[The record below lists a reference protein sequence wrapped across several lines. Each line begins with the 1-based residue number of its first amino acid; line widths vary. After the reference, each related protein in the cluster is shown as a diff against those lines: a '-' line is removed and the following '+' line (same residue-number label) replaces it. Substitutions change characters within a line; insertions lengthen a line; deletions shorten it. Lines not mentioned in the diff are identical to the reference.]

1 MLEANNFKALKIG
14 IASPEKIRSWSYG
27 EVIKPETINY
37 RTLKPERDGL
47 FCEKIFGP
55 TRDYECSCGKY
66 KRLRY
71 KNIVCDRCGVEVTKS
86 SVRRERMGHIE
97 LATPVSHIWYVKGV
111 PSYIGLT
118 LDMSPRD
125 LEEVIYFVS
134 YVVLDPGATTLI
146 KKQTLSDKEYRAYYE
161 KYGNTF
167 RVGMGAEAIKELL
180 SEVDVNKE
188 LEEIQKEYG
197 TGNNPSESLKLAAR
211 SYIPNIECML
221 YQMISAYGERQSVDE
236 ILNSLKPTMIIV
248 DEMHHLK
255 TKSIRATAGS
265 NVVEDNEEYEE
276 EFSNRIERENKWGKK
291 FKKFLEDNPQ
301 AKLLGLSATPI
312 RHDGANVVERIFKDA
327 VASQKSLLEAMEE
340 GIIYPPKYVV
350 PDFVRED
357 ELETLLEKIEQAEGA
372 RKEELKAEYDELALK
387 SANAPGIPQLM
398 EENISEK
405 DGKYIIFC
413 KDISDMKEKMANA
426 KEWFGK
432 IDEEPEIYG
441 ISSQDNTSAEQLQSF
456 NNSKSSHLKLMY
468 CVGMIDEGVHLNNVS
483 GVILATKTE
492 SRPVYTQRVGRCISS
507 KKNGKQAIVIDLVNN
522 NEILSNKE
530 EVEYGYEINDIEA
543 LQQLIDWINN
553 KNNGKLPEY
562 SAEKSQKEKTMARR
576 MARINNK
583 YIKYAQNQ
591 EMIKQLDKEEQDKI
605 QDIIELG
612 NTIGLFS
619 KAIKLD
625 FSDEEQRQE
634 DLINQFIDGIA
645 IKGVR
650 KDFVRLLQER
660 LREGTFKEV
669 MQFCEK
675 NGRLPKQVVG
685 TKATLT
691 EEQIYE
697 NNLYARWRRCDEKQ
711 LVDKYS
717 GVPIEKVPEEY
728 KSIVEQVRS
737 YGYGI
742 EEKLTTYQKVI
753 QFCEKNGR
761 LPKQVVGTKAAL
773 TEEQLYEKN
782 LYGSWLR
789 SDEKKLIDKYIGTP
803 IEKIPEKDRVIVE
816 QARYYGIEEK
826 LTFYQEVIRFCE
838 KNGRV
843 PRAVHGTK
851 AALTEEQLYEK
862 NLYYRWRRS
871 DEKQLVDKY
880 AGVPIE
886 GVPEEDR
893 EIVEQVRSYGYG
905 VEEKLTAYQ
914 EIMQFCEKYG
924 RWPRMFQGTNSTC
937 TEEQIYERN
946 LYNRWQTSDEKQIVD
961 KYVGIPTEK
970 IPEEDKTII
979 EQVRSY
985 GYGIK
990 RKLIGYQAL
999 MQFCKKNGRL
1009 PKQIAGKKATLTEK
1023 QIYERNLYAKWK
1035 TSKEKQLVDKYV
1047 GIPVEEIP
1055 EEDRAIVEQVRS
1067 YGYLGNAKKSANSLG
1082 KAVGKAVTV
1091 TEIQQA
1097 NEFLNTITQDKEKR
1111 EEQE

>member
-1 MLEANNFKALKIG
+1 MANTENSKLELLPHQDEAYQAVVKKFEEKGKAAI
-14 IASPEKIRSWSYG
+14 
-27 EVIKPETINY
+27 
-37 RTLKPERDGL
+37 
-47 FCEKIFGP
+47 IFP
-55 TRDYECSCGKY
+55 TGCGKSFVALEY
-66 KRLRY
+66 ILKHPDERVLFLAPRRAIANQMY
-71 KNIVCDRCGVEVTKS
+71 EYIVR
-86 SVRRERMGHIE
+86 
-97 LATPVSHIWYVKGV
+97 
-111 PSYIGLT
+111 YIGGDT
-118 LDMSPRD
+118 RP
-125 LEEVIYFVS
+125 I
-134 YVVLDPGATTLI
+134 
-146 KKQTLSDKEYRAYYE
+146 
-161 KYGNTF
+161 
-167 RVGMGAEAIKELL
+167 
-180 SEVDVNKE
+180 
-188 LEEIQKEYG
+188 EEIQKEYG

-221 YQMISAYGERQSVDE
+221 YQMISAYGERKSVDK

-276 EFSNRIERENKWGKK
+276 EYSNRIERENKWGKK

-357 ELETLLEKIEQAEGA
+357 ELKTLLEKIEQAEGT
-372 RKEELKAEYDELALK
+372 RKEELKAEYDELVLK

-426 KEWFGK
+426 TEWFGR
-432 IDEEPEIYG
+432 IDEKPEIYG

-492 SRPVYTQRVGRCISS
+492 SRPVYTQRIGRCISS
-507 KKNGKQAIVIDLVNN
+507 KKNGKQTIVIDLVNN

-553 KNNGKLPEY
+553 KNNGQLPEY
-562 SAEKSQKEKTMARR
+562 SAEKSLKEKTMAKR

-583 YIKYAQNQ
+583 YLKYAQNQ
-591 EMIKQLDKEEQDKI
+591 EMVKQLDKEEQEKI
-605 QDIIELG
+605 QDIIKLG

-619 KAIKLD
+619 EAIKLD
-625 FSDEEQRQE
+625 FSDEEKKQE
-634 DLINQFIDGIA
+634 DLINQFTDGIA

-650 KDFVRLLQER
+650 KDFVKLLQER
-660 LREGTFKEV
+660 LREETFKEV

-675 NGRLPKQVVG
+675 NGRLPRGIRGTKATYTEEQLYENNLYYRWRRSDEKKLVNKYVGIPIEGISEEDRDIVEQVRSYGYGIEEKLTAYQEVMQFCEKNGRLPQEIHG

-691 EEQIYE
+691 EEQMYEKNLSHRWRISDEKKIVDKYVGIPTEKIPEEDRDIVEQVRSYGYGIEEKLTGYQVIRQFCEKNGRLPIGYKGTKATLTEEQLYEKNIYD
-697 NNLYARWRRCDEKQ
+697 RWRRSAEKQ
-711 LVDKYS
+711 IVDKYI
-717 GVPIEKVPEEY
+717 GVSIEEIPEEDRAIVKQVRSYGYGITDYQEIRQFCEKNGRLPIGYKGTKATITEDRFYEKKLHAKWYRSAEKQIADKYVGVSIEKIPEEDRA
-728 KSIVEQVRS
+728 IVEQVRS

-742 EEKLTTYQKVI
+742 EEKLTTYQEVMR
-753 QFCEKNGR
+753 FCEKNGR
-761 LPKQVVGTKAAL
+761 LPRKTQGVKATL
-773 TEEQLYEKN
+773 TEEQLYENN
-782 LYGSWLR
+782 LYAKWFK
-789 SDEKKLIDKYIGTP
+789 SDE
-803 IEKIPEKDRVIVE
+803 R
-816 QARYYGIEEK
+816 
-826 LTFYQEVIRFCE
+826 
-838 KNGRV
+838 
-843 PRAVHGTK
+843 
-851 AALTEEQLYEK
+851 
-862 NLYYRWRRS
+862 
-871 DEKQLVDKY
+871 QLVK
-880 AGVPIE
+880 
-886 GVPEEDR
+886 
-893 EIVEQVRSYGYG
+893 
-905 VEEKLTAYQ
+905 
-914 EIMQFCEKYG
+914 
-924 RWPRMFQGTNSTC
+924 
-937 TEEQIYERN
+937 
-946 LYNRWQTSDEKQIVD
+946 
-961 KYVGIPTEK
+961 KYVDTPLEK
-970 IPEEDKTII
+970 IPEEDRT
-979 EQVRSY
+979 
-985 GYGIK
+985 
-990 RKLIGYQAL
+990 
-999 MQFCKKNGRL
+999 
-1009 PKQIAGKKATLTEK
+1009 
-1023 QIYERNLYAKWK
+1023 
-1035 TSKEKQLVDKYV
+1035 
-1047 GIPVEEIP
+1047 
-1055 EEDRAIVEQVRS
+1055 IVEQVRK
-1067 YGYLGNAKKSANSLG
+1067 YGYFGKAKKSATSLG

>member
-1 MLEANNFKALKIG
+1 MANTENSKLELLPHQNEAYQA
-14 IASPEKIRSWSYG
+14 
-27 EVIKPETINY
+27 VIKKFE
-37 RTLKPERDGL
+37 
-47 FCEKIFGP
+47 EKGKAAVIFP
-55 TRDYECSCGKY
+55 TGCGKSFVALEY
-66 KRLRY
+66 ILKHPDERVLFLAPRRAIANQMY
-71 KNIVCDRCGVEVTKS
+71 EYIVR
-86 SVRRERMGHIE
+86 
-97 LATPVSHIWYVKGV
+97 
-111 PSYIGLT
+111 YIGGDT
-118 LDMSPRD
+118 RP
-125 LEEVIYFVS
+125 I
-134 YVVLDPGATTLI
+134 
-146 KKQTLSDKEYRAYYE
+146 
-161 KYGNTF
+161 
-167 RVGMGAEAIKELL
+167 
-180 SEVDVNKE
+180 
-188 LEEIQKEYG
+188 EEIQKEYG

-221 YQMISAYGERQSVDE
+221 YQMISAYGERQSVDK
-236 ILNSLKPTMIIV
+236 ILNSLKPTIIIV

-265 NVVEDNEEYEE
+265 NVVENDEKYEE

-357 ELETLLEKIEQAEGA
+357 ELKTLLEQIEQAEGA
-372 RKEELKAEYDELALK
+372 RKEELKAMYDELALK

-441 ISSQDNTSAEQLQSF
+441 ISSQDNTSVEQLQSF

-492 SRPVYTQRVGRCISS
+492 SRPVYMQRIGRCISYE
-507 KKNGKQAIVIDLVNN
+507 KNGKQAIVIDLVNN

-543 LQQLIDWINN
+543 LQKLIDWINN

-697 NNLYARWRRCDEKQ
+697 NNLYARWCRCDEKQ

>member
-1 MLEANNFKALKIG
+1 MANTENSKLELLPHQNEAYQA
-14 IASPEKIRSWSYG
+14 
-27 EVIKPETINY
+27 VIKKFE
-37 RTLKPERDGL
+37 
-47 FCEKIFGP
+47 EKGKAAVIFP
-55 TRDYECSCGKY
+55 TGCGKSFVALEY
-66 KRLRY
+66 ILKHPDERVLFLAPRRAIANQMY
-71 KNIVCDRCGVEVTKS
+71 EYIVR
-86 SVRRERMGHIE
+86 
-97 LATPVSHIWYVKGV
+97 
-111 PSYIGLT
+111 YIGGDT
-118 LDMSPRD
+118 RY
-125 LEEVIYFVS
+125 I
-134 YVVLDPGATTLI
+134 
-146 KKQTLSDKEYRAYYE
+146 
-161 KYGNTF
+161 
-167 RVGMGAEAIKELL
+167 
-180 SEVDVNKE
+180 
-188 LEEIQKEYG
+188 EEIQKEYG
-197 TGNNPSESLKLAAR
+197 TGNNPGESLKLAAR

-221 YQMISAYGERQSVDE
+221 YQMISAYGERQSVDK
-236 ILNSLKPTMIIV
+236 ILNSLKPTIIIV

-685 TKATLT
+685 TKA
-691 EEQIYE
+691 
-697 NNLYARWRRCDEKQ
+697 
-711 LVDKYS
+711 
-717 GVPIEKVPEEY
+717 
-728 KSIVEQVRS
+728 
-737 YGYGI
+737 
-742 EEKLTTYQKVI
+742 
-753 QFCEKNGR
+753 
-761 LPKQVVGTKAAL
+761 AL

>member
-1 MLEANNFKALKIG
+1 MANTENSKLELLPHQNEAYQA
-14 IASPEKIRSWSYG
+14 
-27 EVIKPETINY
+27 VIKKFE
-37 RTLKPERDGL
+37 
-47 FCEKIFGP
+47 EKGKAAVIFP
-55 TRDYECSCGKY
+55 TGCGKSFVALEY
-66 KRLRY
+66 ILKHPDERVLFLAPRRAIANQMY
-71 KNIVCDRCGVEVTKS
+71 EYIVR
-86 SVRRERMGHIE
+86 
-97 LATPVSHIWYVKGV
+97 
-111 PSYIGLT
+111 YIGGDT
-118 LDMSPRD
+118 RP
-125 LEEVIYFVS
+125 I
-134 YVVLDPGATTLI
+134 
-146 KKQTLSDKEYRAYYE
+146 
-161 KYGNTF
+161 
-167 RVGMGAEAIKELL
+167 
-180 SEVDVNKE
+180 
-188 LEEIQKEYG
+188 EEIQKEYG

-221 YQMISAYGERQSVDE
+221 YQMISAYGERQSVDK
-236 ILNSLKPTMIIV
+236 ILNSLKPTIIIV

-265 NVVEDNEEYEE
+265 NVVENDEKYEE

-357 ELETLLEKIEQAEGA
+357 ELKTLLEQIEQAEGA
-372 RKEELKAEYDELALK
+372 RKEELKAMYDELALK

-441 ISSQDNTSAEQLQSF
+441 ISSQDNTSVEQLQSF

-492 SRPVYTQRVGRCISS
+492 SRPVYMQRIGRCISYE
-507 KKNGKQAIVIDLVNN
+507 KNGKQAIVIDLVNN

-543 LQQLIDWINN
+543 LQKLIDWINN

-675 NGRLPKQVVG
+675 NGRLPKQVVGTKATLTEEQIYENNLYARWRRCDEKQLVDKYSGVPIEKVPEEYKSIVEQVRSYGYGIEEKLTTYQKVIQFCEKNERLPKQVVG

-1055 EEDRAIVEQVRS
+1055 EEDRAIVEHVRS

>member
-1 MLEANNFKALKIG
+1 MANTENSKLELLPHQNEAYQA
-14 IASPEKIRSWSYG
+14 
-27 EVIKPETINY
+27 VIKKFE
-37 RTLKPERDGL
+37 
-47 FCEKIFGP
+47 EKGKAAVIFP
-55 TRDYECSCGKY
+55 TGCGKSFVALEY
-66 KRLRY
+66 ILKHPDERVLFLAPRRAIANQMY
-71 KNIVCDRCGVEVTKS
+71 EYIVR
-86 SVRRERMGHIE
+86 
-97 LATPVSHIWYVKGV
+97 
-111 PSYIGLT
+111 YIGGDT
-118 LDMSPRD
+118 RS
-125 LEEVIYFVS
+125 I
-134 YVVLDPGATTLI
+134 
-146 KKQTLSDKEYRAYYE
+146 
-161 KYGNTF
+161 
-167 RVGMGAEAIKELL
+167 
-180 SEVDVNKE
+180 
-188 LEEIQKEYG
+188 EEIQKEYG

-1067 YGYLGNAKKSANSLG
+1067 YGYLGSAKKSANSLG

>member
-1 MLEANNFKALKIG
+1 MANTENSKLKLLPHQNEAYQAAVKKLEEKRKAAIISPTGTGKSFVALEYILQHPDERVLFLSPRRAIANQM
-14 IASPEKIRSWSYG
+14 
-27 EVIKPETINY
+27 
-37 RTLKPERDGL
+37 
-47 FCEKIFGP
+47 
-55 TRDYECSCGKY
+55 YEY
-66 KRLRY
+66 
-71 KNIVCDRCGVEVTKS
+71 IVR
-86 SVRRERMGHIE
+86 
-97 LATPVSHIWYVKGV
+97 
-111 PSYIGLT
+111 YIGGDT
-118 LDMSPRD
+118 RS
-125 LEEVIYFVS
+125 I
-134 YVVLDPGATTLI
+134 
-146 KKQTLSDKEYRAYYE
+146 
-161 KYGNTF
+161 
-167 RVGMGAEAIKELL
+167 
-180 SEVDVNKE
+180 
-188 LEEIQKEYG
+188 EEIQKEYG

-685 TKATLT
+685 TKA
-691 EEQIYE
+691 
-697 NNLYARWRRCDEKQ
+697 
-711 LVDKYS
+711 
-717 GVPIEKVPEEY
+717 
-728 KSIVEQVRS
+728 
-737 YGYGI
+737 
-742 EEKLTTYQKVI
+742 
-753 QFCEKNGR
+753 
-761 LPKQVVGTKAAL
+761 AL

-1055 EEDRAIVEQVRS
+1055 EEDRVIVEQVRK
-1067 YGYLGNAKKSANSLG
+1067 YGYLGKAKKSATSLG

>member
-1 MLEANNFKALKIG
+1 MANTENSKLELLPHQNEAYQA
-14 IASPEKIRSWSYG
+14 
-27 EVIKPETINY
+27 VIKKFE
-37 RTLKPERDGL
+37 
-47 FCEKIFGP
+47 EKGKAAVIFP
-55 TRDYECSCGKY
+55 TGCGKSFVALEY
-66 KRLRY
+66 ILKHPDERVLFLAPRRAIANQMY
-71 KNIVCDRCGVEVTKS
+71 EYIVR
-86 SVRRERMGHIE
+86 
-97 LATPVSHIWYVKGV
+97 
-111 PSYIGLT
+111 YIGGDT
-118 LDMSPRD
+118 RS
-125 LEEVIYFVS
+125 I
-134 YVVLDPGATTLI
+134 
-146 KKQTLSDKEYRAYYE
+146 
-161 KYGNTF
+161 
-167 RVGMGAEAIKELL
+167 
-180 SEVDVNKE
+180 
-188 LEEIQKEYG
+188 EEIQKEYG

-843 PRAVHGTK
+843 PRAVHGSK

>member
-1 MLEANNFKALKIG
+1 MANTENSKLELLPHQNEAYQA
-14 IASPEKIRSWSYG
+14 
-27 EVIKPETINY
+27 VIKKFE
-37 RTLKPERDGL
+37 
-47 FCEKIFGP
+47 EKGKAAVIFP
-55 TRDYECSCGKY
+55 TGCGKSFVALEY
-66 KRLRY
+66 ILKHPDERVLFLAPRRAIANQMY
-71 KNIVCDRCGVEVTKS
+71 EYIVR
-86 SVRRERMGHIE
+86 
-97 LATPVSHIWYVKGV
+97 
-111 PSYIGLT
+111 YIGGDT
-118 LDMSPRD
+118 RS
-125 LEEVIYFVS
+125 I
-134 YVVLDPGATTLI
+134 
-146 KKQTLSDKEYRAYYE
+146 
-161 KYGNTF
+161 
-167 RVGMGAEAIKELL
+167 
-180 SEVDVNKE
+180 
-188 LEEIQKEYG
+188 EEIQKEYG

-669 MQFCEK
+669 MQFCER

-697 NNLYARWRRCDEKQ
+697 NNLYARWCRCDEKQ

>member
-1 MLEANNFKALKIG
+1 MANTENSKLELLPHQNEAYKAVVKKFE
-14 IASPEKIRSWSYG
+14 EKG
-27 EVIKPETINY
+27 KAAVI
-37 RTLKPERDGL
+37 
-47 FCEKIFGP
+47 FP
-55 TRDYECSCGKY
+55 TGCGKSFVALEY
-66 KRLRY
+66 ILKHPDERVLFLAPRRAIANQMY
-71 KNIVCDRCGVEVTKS
+71 EYIVR
-86 SVRRERMGHIE
+86 
-97 LATPVSHIWYVKGV
+97 
-111 PSYIGLT
+111 YIGGDT
-118 LDMSPRD
+118 RP
-125 LEEVIYFVS
+125 I
-134 YVVLDPGATTLI
+134 
-146 KKQTLSDKEYRAYYE
+146 
-161 KYGNTF
+161 
-167 RVGMGAEAIKELL
+167 
-180 SEVDVNKE
+180 
-188 LEEIQKEYG
+188 EEIQKEYG

-221 YQMISAYGERQSVDE
+221 YQMISAYGERQSVDK

-301 AKLLGLSATPI
+301 AKILGLSATPI

-357 ELETLLEKIEQAEGA
+357 ELKTLLEQIEQAEGA
-372 RKEELKAEYDELALK
+372 RKEELKAMYDELALK

-591 EMIKQLDKEEQDKI
+591 EMIKQLDKEEQEKI

-612 NTIGLFS
+612 SEIGLFS
-619 KAIKLD
+619 EAIKLD
-625 FSDEEQRQE
+625 LSDEEKKQE
-634 DLINQFIDGIA
+634 DLINQFTDGIA

-650 KDFVRLLQER
+650 KDFVKLLQER
-660 LREGTFKEV
+660 LREETFKEV

-675 NGRLPKQVVG
+675 NGRLPRGYNG
-685 TKATLT
+685 TKVILT

-697 NNLYARWRRCDEKQ
+697 RNLYGRWYRSAEKQ
-711 LVDKYS
+711 IVDKYAGIS
-717 GVPIEKVPEEY
+717 IEKVPEKYKAIVEQVRKCGYSIKEKLTTYQEIMQFGEKNGRLPISYSKMNDATMTEEQICERRLYAKWYRSAEKQIVDKYAGVPIEKVPEEY
-728 KSIVEQVRS
+728 KAIVKQVRK

-742 EEKLTTYQKVI
+742 EEKLTDYQMVM

-761 LPKQVVGTKAAL
+761 LPRGYSGRKATPTKEQYCERRLYDRWYKSPEKQIV
-773 TEEQLYEKN
+773 
-782 LYGSWLR
+782 
-789 SDEKKLIDKYIGTP
+789 DKYAGIPT
-803 IEKIPEKDRVIVE
+803 EKVPEEYKAIVE
-816 QARYYGIEEK
+816 QVRKYGYGIEEK
-826 LTFYQEVIRFCE
+826 LTGYQMVIKFCE
-838 KNGRV
+838 KKGRL
-843 PRAVHGTK
+843 PRGCRGTK
-851 AALTEEQLYEK
+851 ATLTEERYYEK
-862 NLYYRWRRS
+862 ILYDNSWLRS
-871 DEKQLVDKY
+871 AEKK
-880 AGVPIE
+880 
-886 GVPEEDR
+886 
-893 EIVEQVRSYGYG
+893 
-905 VEEKLTAYQ
+905 
-914 EIMQFCEKYG
+914 
-924 RWPRMFQGTNSTC
+924 
-937 TEEQIYERN
+937 
-946 LYNRWQTSDEKQIVD
+946 IVD
-961 KYVGIPTEK
+961 KYVGIPIEK
-970 IPEEDKTII
+970 
-979 EQVRSY
+979 
-985 GYGIK
+985 
-990 RKLIGYQAL
+990 
-999 MQFCKKNGRL
+999 
-1009 PKQIAGKKATLTEK
+1009 
-1023 QIYERNLYAKWK
+1023 
-1035 TSKEKQLVDKYV
+1035 
-1047 GIPVEEIP
+1047 IP

>member
-1 MLEANNFKALKIG
+1 MANTENSKLELLPHQNEAYQA
-14 IASPEKIRSWSYG
+14 
-27 EVIKPETINY
+27 VIKKFE
-37 RTLKPERDGL
+37 
-47 FCEKIFGP
+47 EKGKAAVIFP
-55 TRDYECSCGKY
+55 TGCGKSFVALEY
-66 KRLRY
+66 ILKHPDERVLFLAPRRAIANQMY
-71 KNIVCDRCGVEVTKS
+71 EYIVR
-86 SVRRERMGHIE
+86 
-97 LATPVSHIWYVKGV
+97 
-111 PSYIGLT
+111 YIGGDT
-118 LDMSPRD
+118 RS
-125 LEEVIYFVS
+125 I
-134 YVVLDPGATTLI
+134 
-146 KKQTLSDKEYRAYYE
+146 
-161 KYGNTF
+161 
-167 RVGMGAEAIKELL
+167 
-180 SEVDVNKE
+180 
-188 LEEIQKEYG
+188 EEIQKEYG

-276 EFSNRIERENKWGKK
+276 EFFNRIERENKWGKK

-697 NNLYARWRRCDEKQ
+697 NNLYARWCRCDEKQLVDKYSGVPIEKVPEEYKSIVEQVRSYGYGIEEKLTTYQKVIQFCEKNERLPKQVVGTKATLTEEQIYENNLYARWCRCDEKQ

>member
-1 MLEANNFKALKIG
+1 MANTENSKLELLPHQNEAYQA
-14 IASPEKIRSWSYG
+14 
-27 EVIKPETINY
+27 VIKKFE
-37 RTLKPERDGL
+37 
-47 FCEKIFGP
+47 EKGKAAVIFP
-55 TRDYECSCGKY
+55 TGCGKSFVALEY
-66 KRLRY
+66 ILKHPDERVLFLAPRRAIANQMY
-71 KNIVCDRCGVEVTKS
+71 EYIVR
-86 SVRRERMGHIE
+86 
-97 LATPVSHIWYVKGV
+97 
-111 PSYIGLT
+111 YIGGDT
-118 LDMSPRD
+118 RS
-125 LEEVIYFVS
+125 I
-134 YVVLDPGATTLI
+134 
-146 KKQTLSDKEYRAYYE
+146 
-161 KYGNTF
+161 
-167 RVGMGAEAIKELL
+167 
-180 SEVDVNKE
+180 
-188 LEEIQKEYG
+188 EEIQKEYG

-697 NNLYARWRRCDEKQ
+697 NNLYARWCRCDEKQ

-717 GVPIEKVPEEY
+717 GVPIEKVPEKY

>member
-1 MLEANNFKALKIG
+1 MANTENSKLELLPHQDEAYQAVVKKFEEKGKAAI
-14 IASPEKIRSWSYG
+14 
-27 EVIKPETINY
+27 
-37 RTLKPERDGL
+37 
-47 FCEKIFGP
+47 IFP
-55 TRDYECSCGKY
+55 TGCGKSFVALEY
-66 KRLRY
+66 ILKHPDERVLFLAPRRAIANQMY
-71 KNIVCDRCGVEVTKS
+71 EYIVR
-86 SVRRERMGHIE
+86 
-97 LATPVSHIWYVKGV
+97 
-111 PSYIGLT
+111 YIGGDT
-118 LDMSPRD
+118 RP
-125 LEEVIYFVS
+125 I
-134 YVVLDPGATTLI
+134 
-146 KKQTLSDKEYRAYYE
+146 
-161 KYGNTF
+161 
-167 RVGMGAEAIKELL
+167 
-180 SEVDVNKE
+180 
-188 LEEIQKEYG
+188 EEIQKEYG

-221 YQMISAYGERQSVDE
+221 YQMISAYGERKSVDK

-276 EFSNRIERENKWGKK
+276 EYSNRIERENKWGKK

-357 ELETLLEKIEQAEGA
+357 ELKTLLEKIEQAEGT
-372 RKEELKAEYDELALK
+372 RKEELKAEYDELVLK

-426 KEWFGK
+426 TEWFGR
-432 IDEEPEIYG
+432 IDEKPEIYG

-492 SRPVYTQRVGRCISS
+492 SRPVYTQRIGRCISS
-507 KKNGKQAIVIDLVNN
+507 KKNGKQTIVIDLVNN

-553 KNNGKLPEY
+553 KNNGQLPEY
-562 SAEKSQKEKTMARR
+562 SAEKSLKEKTMAKR

-583 YIKYAQNQ
+583 YLKYAQNQ
-591 EMIKQLDKEEQDKI
+591 EMVKQLDKEEQEKI
-605 QDIIELG
+605 QDIIKLG

-619 KAIKLD
+619 EAIKLD
-625 FSDEEQRQE
+625 FSDEEKKQE
-634 DLINQFIDGIA
+634 DLINQFTDGIA

-650 KDFVRLLQER
+650 KDFVKLLQER
-660 LREGTFKEV
+660 LREETFKEV

-675 NGRLPKQVVG
+675 NGRLPRGIRGTKATYTEEQLYENNLYYRWRRSDEKKLVNKYVGIPIEGISEEDRDIVEQVRSYGYGIEEKLTAYQEVMQFCEKNGRLPQEIHG

-691 EEQIYE
+691 EEQMYEKNLSHRWRISDEKKIVDKYVGIPTEKIPEKDRDIVEQVRSYGYGIEEKLTGYQVVRQFCEKNGRLPIGYKGTKATLTEEQLYEKNIYD
-697 NNLYARWRRCDEKQ
+697 RWRRSAEKQ
-711 LVDKYS
+711 IVDKYI
-717 GVPIEKVPEEY
+717 GVSIEEIPEEDRAIVKQVRSYGYGITDYQEIRQFCEKNGRLPIGYKGTKATITEDRFYEKKLHAKWYRSAEKQIADKYVGVSIEKIPEEDRA
-728 KSIVEQVRS
+728 IVEQVRS

-742 EEKLTTYQKVI
+742 EEKLTTYQEVMR
-753 QFCEKNGR
+753 FCEKNGR
-761 LPKQVVGTKAAL
+761 LPRKTQGVKATL
-773 TEEQLYEKN
+773 TEEQLYENN
-782 LYGSWLR
+782 LYAKWFK
-789 SDEKKLIDKYIGTP
+789 SDE
-803 IEKIPEKDRVIVE
+803 R
-816 QARYYGIEEK
+816 
-826 LTFYQEVIRFCE
+826 
-838 KNGRV
+838 
-843 PRAVHGTK
+843 
-851 AALTEEQLYEK
+851 
-862 NLYYRWRRS
+862 
-871 DEKQLVDKY
+871 QLVK
-880 AGVPIE
+880 
-886 GVPEEDR
+886 
-893 EIVEQVRSYGYG
+893 
-905 VEEKLTAYQ
+905 
-914 EIMQFCEKYG
+914 
-924 RWPRMFQGTNSTC
+924 
-937 TEEQIYERN
+937 
-946 LYNRWQTSDEKQIVD
+946 
-961 KYVGIPTEK
+961 KYVDTPLEK
-970 IPEEDKTII
+970 IPEEDRT
-979 EQVRSY
+979 
-985 GYGIK
+985 
-990 RKLIGYQAL
+990 
-999 MQFCKKNGRL
+999 
-1009 PKQIAGKKATLTEK
+1009 
-1023 QIYERNLYAKWK
+1023 
-1035 TSKEKQLVDKYV
+1035 
-1047 GIPVEEIP
+1047 
-1055 EEDRAIVEQVRS
+1055 IVEQVRK
-1067 YGYLGNAKKSANSLG
+1067 YGYFGKAKKSATSLG

>member
-1 MLEANNFKALKIG
+1 MANTENSKLKLLPHQNEAYQAAVKKLEEKRKAAIISPTGTGKSFVALEYILQHPDERVLFLSPRRAIANQM
-14 IASPEKIRSWSYG
+14 
-27 EVIKPETINY
+27 
-37 RTLKPERDGL
+37 
-47 FCEKIFGP
+47 
-55 TRDYECSCGKY
+55 YEY
-66 KRLRY
+66 
-71 KNIVCDRCGVEVTKS
+71 IVR
-86 SVRRERMGHIE
+86 
-97 LATPVSHIWYVKGV
+97 
-111 PSYIGLT
+111 YIGGDT
-118 LDMSPRD
+118 RS
-125 LEEVIYFVS
+125 I
-134 YVVLDPGATTLI
+134 
-146 KKQTLSDKEYRAYYE
+146 
-161 KYGNTF
+161 
-167 RVGMGAEAIKELL
+167 
-180 SEVDVNKE
+180 
-188 LEEIQKEYG
+188 EEIQKEYG

-697 NNLYARWRRCDEKQ
+697 NNLYARWCRCDEKQ

>member
-1 MLEANNFKALKIG
+1 MANTENSKLELLPHQNEAYQA
-14 IASPEKIRSWSYG
+14 
-27 EVIKPETINY
+27 VIKKFE
-37 RTLKPERDGL
+37 
-47 FCEKIFGP
+47 EKGKAAVIFP
-55 TRDYECSCGKY
+55 TGCGKSFVALEY
-66 KRLRY
+66 ILKHPDERVLFLAPRRAIANQMY
-71 KNIVCDRCGVEVTKS
+71 EYIVR
-86 SVRRERMGHIE
+86 
-97 LATPVSHIWYVKGV
+97 
-111 PSYIGLT
+111 YIGGDT
-118 LDMSPRD
+118 RP
-125 LEEVIYFVS
+125 I
-134 YVVLDPGATTLI
+134 
-146 KKQTLSDKEYRAYYE
+146 
-161 KYGNTF
+161 
-167 RVGMGAEAIKELL
+167 
-180 SEVDVNKE
+180 
-188 LEEIQKEYG
+188 EEIQKEYG

-221 YQMISAYGERQSVDE
+221 YQMISAYGERQSVDK
-236 ILNSLKPTMIIV
+236 ILNSLKPTIIIV

-265 NVVEDNEEYEE
+265 NVVEDDEEYEE

-357 ELETLLEKIEQAEGA
+357 ELKTLLEKIEQAEGA

-1067 YGYLGNAKKSANSLG
+1067 YGYLGNAKKVQIASAKL
-1082 KAVGKAVTV
+1082 
-1091 TEIQQA
+1091 
-1097 NEFLNTITQDKEKR
+1097 
-1111 EEQE
+1111 

>member
-1 MLEANNFKALKIG
+1 MANTENSKLELLPHQNEAYQA
-14 IASPEKIRSWSYG
+14 
-27 EVIKPETINY
+27 VIKKFE
-37 RTLKPERDGL
+37 
-47 FCEKIFGP
+47 EKGKAAVIFP
-55 TRDYECSCGKY
+55 TGCGKSFVALEY
-66 KRLRY
+66 ILKHPDERVLFLAPRRAIANQMY
-71 KNIVCDRCGVEVTKS
+71 EYIVR
-86 SVRRERMGHIE
+86 
-97 LATPVSHIWYVKGV
+97 
-111 PSYIGLT
+111 YIGGDT
-118 LDMSPRD
+118 RP
-125 LEEVIYFVS
+125 I
-134 YVVLDPGATTLI
+134 
-146 KKQTLSDKEYRAYYE
+146 
-161 KYGNTF
+161 
-167 RVGMGAEAIKELL
+167 
-180 SEVDVNKE
+180 
-188 LEEIQKEYG
+188 EEIQKEYG

-221 YQMISAYGERQSVDE
+221 YQMISAYGERQSVDK
-236 ILNSLKPTMIIV
+236 ILNSLKPTIIIV

-265 NVVEDNEEYEE
+265 NVVENDEKYEE

-357 ELETLLEKIEQAEGA
+357 ELKTLLEQIEQAEGA
-372 RKEELKAEYDELALK
+372 RKEELKAMYDELALK

-441 ISSQDNTSAEQLQSF
+441 ISSQDNTSVEQLQSF

-492 SRPVYTQRVGRCISS
+492 SRPVYMQRIGRCISYE
-507 KKNGKQAIVIDLVNN
+507 KNGKQAIVIDLVNN

-543 LQQLIDWINN
+543 LQKLIDWINN

-591 EMIKQLDKEEQDKI
+591 EMIKQLDKEEQEKI

-612 NTIGLFS
+612 SEIGLFS
-619 KAIKLD
+619 EAIKLD
-625 FSDEEQRQE
+625 LSDEEKKQE
-634 DLINQFIDGIA
+634 DLINQFTDGIA

-650 KDFVRLLQER
+650 KDFVKLLQER
-660 LREGTFKEV
+660 LREETFKEV

-675 NGRLPKQVVG
+675 NGRLPRGYNG
-685 TKATLT
+685 TKVILT

-697 NNLYARWRRCDEKQ
+697 RNLCGRWYRSAEKQ
-711 LVDKYS
+711 IVDKYA

-728 KSIVEQVRS
+728 KSIVKQVRK

-742 EEKLTTYQKVI
+742 EEKLTDYQMVM

-761 LPKQVVGTKAAL
+761 LPRGYSGRKATPTKEQYCERRLYDRWYKSPEKQIV
-773 TEEQLYEKN
+773 
-782 LYGSWLR
+782 
-789 SDEKKLIDKYIGTP
+789 DKYAGIPT
-803 IEKIPEKDRVIVE
+803 EKVPEEYKAIVE
-816 QARYYGIEEK
+816 QVRKYGYGIEEK
-826 LTFYQEVIRFCE
+826 LTGYQMVIKFCE
-838 KNGRV
+838 KKGRL
-843 PRAVHGTK
+843 PRGCRGTK
-851 AALTEEQLYEK
+851 ATLTEERFYEK
-862 NLYYRWRRS
+862 ILYANSWLRS
-871 DEKQLVDKY
+871 AEKK
-880 AGVPIE
+880 
-886 GVPEEDR
+886 
-893 EIVEQVRSYGYG
+893 
-905 VEEKLTAYQ
+905 
-914 EIMQFCEKYG
+914 
-924 RWPRMFQGTNSTC
+924 
-937 TEEQIYERN
+937 
-946 LYNRWQTSDEKQIVD
+946 IVD
-961 KYVGIPTEK
+961 KYVGIPIEK
-970 IPEEDKTII
+970 
-979 EQVRSY
+979 
-985 GYGIK
+985 
-990 RKLIGYQAL
+990 
-999 MQFCKKNGRL
+999 
-1009 PKQIAGKKATLTEK
+1009 
-1023 QIYERNLYAKWK
+1023 
-1035 TSKEKQLVDKYV
+1035 
-1047 GIPVEEIP
+1047 IP

>member
-1 MLEANNFKALKIG
+1 MANTENSKLELLPHQNEAYQA
-14 IASPEKIRSWSYG
+14 
-27 EVIKPETINY
+27 VIKKFE
-37 RTLKPERDGL
+37 
-47 FCEKIFGP
+47 EKGKAAVIFP
-55 TRDYECSCGKY
+55 TGCGKSFVALEY
-66 KRLRY
+66 ILKHPDERVLFLAPRRAIANQMY
-71 KNIVCDRCGVEVTKS
+71 EYIVR
-86 SVRRERMGHIE
+86 
-97 LATPVSHIWYVKGV
+97 
-111 PSYIGLT
+111 YIGGDT
-118 LDMSPRD
+118 RS
-125 LEEVIYFVS
+125 I
-134 YVVLDPGATTLI
+134 
-146 KKQTLSDKEYRAYYE
+146 
-161 KYGNTF
+161 
-167 RVGMGAEAIKELL
+167 
-180 SEVDVNKE
+180 
-188 LEEIQKEYG
+188 EEIQKEYG

-562 SAEKSQKEKTMARR
+562 SAEKSQKEKTIARR

-697 NNLYARWRRCDEKQ
+697 NNLYARWCRCDEKQLVDKYSGVPIEKVPEEYKSIVEQVRSYGYGIEEKLTTYQKVIQFCEKNERLPKQVVGTKATLTEEQIYENNLYARWCRCDEKQ

>member
-1 MLEANNFKALKIG
+1 MANTENSKLELLPHQNEAYKAVVKKFE
-14 IASPEKIRSWSYG
+14 EKG
-27 EVIKPETINY
+27 KAAVI
-37 RTLKPERDGL
+37 
-47 FCEKIFGP
+47 FP
-55 TRDYECSCGKY
+55 TGCGKSFVALEY
-66 KRLRY
+66 ILKHPDERVLFLAPRRAIANQMY
-71 KNIVCDRCGVEVTKS
+71 EYIVR
-86 SVRRERMGHIE
+86 
-97 LATPVSHIWYVKGV
+97 
-111 PSYIGLT
+111 YIGGDT
-118 LDMSPRD
+118 RP
-125 LEEVIYFVS
+125 I
-134 YVVLDPGATTLI
+134 
-146 KKQTLSDKEYRAYYE
+146 
-161 KYGNTF
+161 
-167 RVGMGAEAIKELL
+167 
-180 SEVDVNKE
+180 
-188 LEEIQKEYG
+188 EEIQKEYG

-301 AKLLGLSATPI
+301 AKILGLSATPI

-357 ELETLLEKIEQAEGA
+357 ELKTLLEQIEQAEGA
-372 RKEELKAEYDELALK
+372 RKEELKAMYDELALK

-591 EMIKQLDKEEQDKI
+591 EMIKQLDKEEQEKI

-612 NTIGLFS
+612 SEIGLFS
-619 KAIKLD
+619 EAIKLD
-625 FSDEEQRQE
+625 LSDEEKKQE
-634 DLINQFIDGIA
+634 YLINQFTDGIA

-650 KDFVRLLQER
+650 KDFVKLLQER
-660 LREGTFKEV
+660 LREETFKEV

-675 NGRLPKQVVG
+675 NGRLPRGYNG
-685 TKATLT
+685 TKVILT

-697 NNLYARWRRCDEKQ
+697 RNLYGRWYRSAEKQ
-711 LVDKYS
+711 IVDKYA

-728 KSIVEQVRS
+728 KAIVKQVRK

-742 EEKLTTYQKVI
+742 EEKLTTYQEI
-753 QFCEKNGR
+753 MQFCEKNGR
-761 LPKQVVGTKAAL
+761 LPKAYSSMKATTM

-782 LYGSWLR
+782 LHTRWAES
-789 SDEKKLIDKYIGTP
+789 SEKQIVDKYAGIS
-803 IEKIPEKDRVIVE
+803 IEKVPEKYKAIVE
-816 QARYYGIEEK
+816 QVRKCGYSIKEK
-826 LTFYQEVIRFCE
+826 LTTYQEIMQFGE
-838 KNGRV
+838 KNGRL
-843 PRAVHGTK
+843 PISYSKMKDATM
-851 AALTEEQLYEK
+851 TEEQRCERRLYAK
-862 NLYYRWRRS
+862 WYRS
-871 DEKQLVDKY
+871 AEKQIVDKY

-886 GVPEEDR
+886 KVPEEYKAIVKQVRKYGYGIEEKLTDYQMVMQFCEKNGRLPRGYSGRKATPTKEQYCERRLYDR
-893 EIVEQVRSYGYG
+893 WYKSPEKQIVDKYAGIPTEKVPEEYKAIVEQVRKYGYG
-905 VEEKLTAYQ
+905 IEEKLTGYQ
-914 EIMQFCEKYG
+914 MVIKFCEKKG
-924 RWPRMFQGTNSTC
+924 RLPRGCRGTKATL
-937 TEEQIYERN
+937 TEERYYEKI
-946 LYNRWQTSDEKQIVD
+946 LYDNSWLRSAEKKIVD
-961 KYVGIPTEK
+961 KYVGIPIEK
-970 IPEEDKTII
+970 
-979 EQVRSY
+979 
-985 GYGIK
+985 
-990 RKLIGYQAL
+990 
-999 MQFCKKNGRL
+999 
-1009 PKQIAGKKATLTEK
+1009 
-1023 QIYERNLYAKWK
+1023 
-1035 TSKEKQLVDKYV
+1035 
-1047 GIPVEEIP
+1047 IP

>member
-1 MLEANNFKALKIG
+1 MANTENSKLELLPHQNEAYQA
-14 IASPEKIRSWSYG
+14 
-27 EVIKPETINY
+27 VIKKFE
-37 RTLKPERDGL
+37 
-47 FCEKIFGP
+47 EKGKAAVIFP
-55 TRDYECSCGKY
+55 TGCGKSFVALEY
-66 KRLRY
+66 ILKHPDERVLFLAPRRAIANQMY
-71 KNIVCDRCGVEVTKS
+71 EYIVR
-86 SVRRERMGHIE
+86 
-97 LATPVSHIWYVKGV
+97 
-111 PSYIGLT
+111 YIGGDT
-118 LDMSPRD
+118 RS
-125 LEEVIYFVS
+125 I
-134 YVVLDPGATTLI
+134 
-146 KKQTLSDKEYRAYYE
+146 
-161 KYGNTF
+161 
-167 RVGMGAEAIKELL
+167 
-180 SEVDVNKE
+180 
-188 LEEIQKEYG
+188 EEIQKEYG

-753 QFCEKNGR
+753 QFCEKNERLPKQVVGTKATLTEEQIYENNLYARWRRCDEKQLVDKYSGVPIEKVPEEYKSIVEQVRSYGYGIEEKLTTYQKVIQFCEKNGR

-1082 KAVGKAVTV
+1082 KVVGKAVTV

>member
-1 MLEANNFKALKIG
+1 MANTENSKLELLPHQNEAYQA
-14 IASPEKIRSWSYG
+14 
-27 EVIKPETINY
+27 VIKKFE
-37 RTLKPERDGL
+37 
-47 FCEKIFGP
+47 EKGKAAVIFP
-55 TRDYECSCGKY
+55 TGCGKSFVALEY
-66 KRLRY
+66 ILKHPDERVLFLAPRRAIANQMY
-71 KNIVCDRCGVEVTKS
+71 EYIVR
-86 SVRRERMGHIE
+86 
-97 LATPVSHIWYVKGV
+97 
-111 PSYIGLT
+111 YIGGDT
-118 LDMSPRD
+118 RP
-125 LEEVIYFVS
+125 I
-134 YVVLDPGATTLI
+134 
-146 KKQTLSDKEYRAYYE
+146 
-161 KYGNTF
+161 
-167 RVGMGAEAIKELL
+167 
-180 SEVDVNKE
+180 
-188 LEEIQKEYG
+188 EEIQKEYG

-221 YQMISAYGERQSVDE
+221 YQMISAYGERQSVDK
-236 ILNSLKPTMIIV
+236 ILNSLKPTIIIV

-685 TKATLT
+685 TKA
-691 EEQIYE
+691 
-697 NNLYARWRRCDEKQ
+697 
-711 LVDKYS
+711 
-717 GVPIEKVPEEY
+717 
-728 KSIVEQVRS
+728 
-737 YGYGI
+737 
-742 EEKLTTYQKVI
+742 
-753 QFCEKNGR
+753 
-761 LPKQVVGTKAAL
+761 AL

>member
-1 MLEANNFKALKIG
+1 MANTENSKLELLPHQNEAYQA
-14 IASPEKIRSWSYG
+14 
-27 EVIKPETINY
+27 VIKKFE
-37 RTLKPERDGL
+37 
-47 FCEKIFGP
+47 EKGKAAVIFP
-55 TRDYECSCGKY
+55 TGCGKSFVALEY
-66 KRLRY
+66 ILKHPDERVLFLAPRRAIANQMY
-71 KNIVCDRCGVEVTKS
+71 EYIVR
-86 SVRRERMGHIE
+86 
-97 LATPVSHIWYVKGV
+97 
-111 PSYIGLT
+111 YIGGDT
-118 LDMSPRD
+118 RS
-125 LEEVIYFVS
+125 I
-134 YVVLDPGATTLI
+134 
-146 KKQTLSDKEYRAYYE
+146 
-161 KYGNTF
+161 
-167 RVGMGAEAIKELL
+167 
-180 SEVDVNKE
+180 
-188 LEEIQKEYG
+188 EEIQKEYG

-211 SYIPNIECML
+211 SYMPNIECML

-753 QFCEKNGR
+753 QFCEKNERLPKQVVGTKATLTEEQIYENNLYARWRRCDEKQLVDKYSGVPIEKVPEEYKSIVEQVRSYGYGIEEKLTTYQKVIQFCEKNGR

>member
-1 MLEANNFKALKIG
+1 MANTENSKLELLPHQNEAYQA
-14 IASPEKIRSWSYG
+14 
-27 EVIKPETINY
+27 VIKKFE
-37 RTLKPERDGL
+37 
-47 FCEKIFGP
+47 EKGKAAVIFP
-55 TRDYECSCGKY
+55 TGCGKSFVALEY
-66 KRLRY
+66 ILKHPDERVLFLAPRRAIANQMY
-71 KNIVCDRCGVEVTKS
+71 EYIVR
-86 SVRRERMGHIE
+86 
-97 LATPVSHIWYVKGV
+97 
-111 PSYIGLT
+111 YIGGDT
-118 LDMSPRD
+118 RP
-125 LEEVIYFVS
+125 I
-134 YVVLDPGATTLI
+134 
-146 KKQTLSDKEYRAYYE
+146 
-161 KYGNTF
+161 
-167 RVGMGAEAIKELL
+167 
-180 SEVDVNKE
+180 
-188 LEEIQKEYG
+188 EEIQKEYG

-221 YQMISAYGERQSVDE
+221 YQMISAYGERQSVDK
-236 ILNSLKPTMIIV
+236 ILNSLKPTIIIV

-265 NVVEDNEEYEE
+265 NVVEDDEEYEE

-357 ELETLLEKIEQAEGA
+357 ELKTLLEKIEQAEGA

-685 TKATLT
+685 TKA
-691 EEQIYE
+691 
-697 NNLYARWRRCDEKQ
+697 
-711 LVDKYS
+711 
-717 GVPIEKVPEEY
+717 
-728 KSIVEQVRS
+728 
-737 YGYGI
+737 
-742 EEKLTTYQKVI
+742 
-753 QFCEKNGR
+753 
-761 LPKQVVGTKAAL
+761 AL

-816 QARYYGIEEK
+816 QARYYGIEGK

-924 RWPRMFQGTNSTC
+924 RWPRMFQGTNSTR

-946 LYNRWQTSDEKQIVD
+946 LYNRWITSDEKQIVD

-990 RKLIGYQAL
+990 RKLIGYQVL
-999 MQFCKKNGRL
+999 MQFCEKNGRL

-1035 TSKEKQLVDKYV
+1035 TSEEKQLVDKYV

-1055 EEDRAIVEQVRS
+1055 EEDRVIVEQVRK
-1067 YGYLGNAKKSANSLG
+1067 YGYLGKAKKSATSLG

>member
-1 MLEANNFKALKIG
+1 MANTENSKLELLPHQNEAYQA
-14 IASPEKIRSWSYG
+14 
-27 EVIKPETINY
+27 VIKKFE
-37 RTLKPERDGL
+37 
-47 FCEKIFGP
+47 EKGKAAVIFP
-55 TRDYECSCGKY
+55 TGCGKSFVALEY
-66 KRLRY
+66 ILKHPDERVLFLAPRRAIANQMY
-71 KNIVCDRCGVEVTKS
+71 EYIVR
-86 SVRRERMGHIE
+86 
-97 LATPVSHIWYVKGV
+97 
-111 PSYIGLT
+111 YIGGDT
-118 LDMSPRD
+118 RP
-125 LEEVIYFVS
+125 I
-134 YVVLDPGATTLI
+134 
-146 KKQTLSDKEYRAYYE
+146 
-161 KYGNTF
+161 
-167 RVGMGAEAIKELL
+167 
-180 SEVDVNKE
+180 
-188 LEEIQKEYG
+188 EEIQKEYG

-221 YQMISAYGERQSVDE
+221 YQMISAYGERQSVDK
-236 ILNSLKPTMIIV
+236 ILNSLKPTIIIV

-276 EFSNRIERENKWGKK
+276 ELANRIERENKWGKK

-312 RHDGANVVERIFKDA
+312 RHDGTNVVERIFKDA

-340 GIIYPPKYVV
+340 GILYSPKYVV

-357 ELETLLEKIEQAEGA
+357 ELKTLLEQIEQAEGA
-372 RKEELKAEYDELALK
+372 RKEELKAMYDELALK

-413 KDISDMKEKMANA
+413 KDISDMKEKIANA
-426 KEWFGK
+426 KEWFGE

-675 NGRLPKQVVG
+675 NGRLPKQVVGTKATLTEEQIYENNLYARWRRCDEKQLVDKYSGVPIEKVPEEYKSIVEQVRSYGYGIEEKLTTYQKVIQFCEKNERLPKQVVG

-1055 EEDRAIVEQVRS
+1055 EEDRVIVEQVRK
-1067 YGYLGNAKKSANSLG
+1067 YGYLGKAKKSATSLG

>member
-1 MLEANNFKALKIG
+1 MANTENSKLELLPHQNEAYQA
-14 IASPEKIRSWSYG
+14 
-27 EVIKPETINY
+27 VIKKFE
-37 RTLKPERDGL
+37 
-47 FCEKIFGP
+47 EKGKAAVIFP
-55 TRDYECSCGKY
+55 TGCGKSFVALEY
-66 KRLRY
+66 ILKHPDERVLFLAPRRAIANQMY
-71 KNIVCDRCGVEVTKS
+71 EYIVR
-86 SVRRERMGHIE
+86 
-97 LATPVSHIWYVKGV
+97 
-111 PSYIGLT
+111 YIGGDT
-118 LDMSPRD
+118 RS
-125 LEEVIYFVS
+125 I
-134 YVVLDPGATTLI
+134 
-146 KKQTLSDKEYRAYYE
+146 
-161 KYGNTF
+161 
-167 RVGMGAEAIKELL
+167 
-180 SEVDVNKE
+180 
-188 LEEIQKEYG
+188 EEIQKEYG

-221 YQMISAYGERQSVDE
+221 CQMISAYGERQSVDE

-645 IKGVR
+645 IKGER

>member
-1 MLEANNFKALKIG
+1 MANTENSKLELLPHQNEAYQA
-14 IASPEKIRSWSYG
+14 
-27 EVIKPETINY
+27 VIKKFE
-37 RTLKPERDGL
+37 
-47 FCEKIFGP
+47 EKGKAAVIFP
-55 TRDYECSCGKY
+55 TGCGKSFVALEY
-66 KRLRY
+66 ILKHPDERVLFLAPRRAIANQMY
-71 KNIVCDRCGVEVTKS
+71 EYIVR
-86 SVRRERMGHIE
+86 
-97 LATPVSHIWYVKGV
+97 
-111 PSYIGLT
+111 YIGGDT
-118 LDMSPRD
+118 RS
-125 LEEVIYFVS
+125 I
-134 YVVLDPGATTLI
+134 
-146 KKQTLSDKEYRAYYE
+146 
-161 KYGNTF
+161 
-167 RVGMGAEAIKELL
+167 
-180 SEVDVNKE
+180 
-188 LEEIQKEYG
+188 EEIQKEYG

-753 QFCEKNGR
+753 QFCEKNERLPKQVVGTKATLTEEQIYENNLYARWRRCDEKQLVDKYSGVPIEKVPEEYKSIVEQVRSYGYGIEEKLTTYQKVIQFCEKNGR
-761 LPKQVVGTKAAL
+761 LPKHVVGTKAAL

>member
-1 MLEANNFKALKIG
+1 MANTENSKLELLPHQNEAYQA
-14 IASPEKIRSWSYG
+14 
-27 EVIKPETINY
+27 VIKKFE
-37 RTLKPERDGL
+37 
-47 FCEKIFGP
+47 EKGKAAVIFP
-55 TRDYECSCGKY
+55 TGCGKSFVALEY
-66 KRLRY
+66 ILKHPDERVLFLAPRRAIANQMY
-71 KNIVCDRCGVEVTKS
+71 EYIVR
-86 SVRRERMGHIE
+86 
-97 LATPVSHIWYVKGV
+97 
-111 PSYIGLT
+111 YIGGDT
-118 LDMSPRD
+118 RP
-125 LEEVIYFVS
+125 I
-134 YVVLDPGATTLI
+134 
-146 KKQTLSDKEYRAYYE
+146 
-161 KYGNTF
+161 
-167 RVGMGAEAIKELL
+167 EA
-180 SEVDVNKE
+180 
-188 LEEIQKEYG
+188 IQKEYG

-221 YQMISAYGERQSVDE
+221 YQMISAYGERQSVDK
-236 ILNSLKPTMIIV
+236 ILNSLKPTIIIV

-265 NVVEDNEEYEE
+265 NVVENDEKYEE

-327 VASQKSLLEAMEE
+327 VASQKSLLEAIEE

-357 ELETLLEKIEQAEGA
+357 ELKTLLEQIEQAEGA
-372 RKEELKAEYDELALK
+372 RKEELKAMYDELALK

-441 ISSQDNTSAEQLQSF
+441 ISSQDNTSVEQLQSF

-675 NGRLPKQVVG
+675 NERLPKQVVG

-761 LPKQVVGTKAAL
+761 VPRVVHGTKAAL

-789 SDEKKLIDKYIGTP
+789 SDEKKLIDKYIGIP

-816 QARYYGIEEK
+816 QARYYGIEGK

-924 RWPRMFQGTNSTC
+924 RWPRMFQGTNSTR

-946 LYNRWQTSDEKQIVD
+946 LYNRWITSDEKQIVD

-990 RKLIGYQAL
+990 RKLIGYQVL
-999 MQFCKKNGRL
+999 MQFCEKNGRL

-1035 TSKEKQLVDKYV
+1035 TSEEKQLVDKYV
-1047 GIPVEEIP
+1047 GIPIEEIP
-1055 EEDRAIVEQVRS
+1055 EEDRVIVEQVRK
-1067 YGYLGNAKKSANSLG
+1067 YGYLGKAKKSANSLG

>member
-1 MLEANNFKALKIG
+1 MANTENSKLELLPHQNEAYQAVVKKFEEKGKA
-14 IASPEKIRSWSYG
+14 A
-27 EVIKPETINY
+27 VI
-37 RTLKPERDGL
+37 
-47 FCEKIFGP
+47 FP
-55 TRDYECSCGKY
+55 TGCGKSFVALEY
-66 KRLRY
+66 ILKHPDERVLFLAPRRAIANQMY
-71 KNIVCDRCGVEVTKS
+71 EYIVR
-86 SVRRERMGHIE
+86 
-97 LATPVSHIWYVKGV
+97 
-111 PSYIGLT
+111 YIGGDT
-118 LDMSPRD
+118 RP
-125 LEEVIYFVS
+125 I
-134 YVVLDPGATTLI
+134 
-146 KKQTLSDKEYRAYYE
+146 
-161 KYGNTF
+161 
-167 RVGMGAEAIKELL
+167 
-180 SEVDVNKE
+180 
-188 LEEIQKEYG
+188 EEIQKEYG

-301 AKLLGLSATPI
+301 AKILGLSATPI

-357 ELETLLEKIEQAEGA
+357 ELKTLLEQIEQAEGA
-372 RKEELKAEYDELALK
+372 RKEELKAMYDELALK

-685 TKATLT
+685 
-691 EEQIYE
+691 
-697 NNLYARWRRCDEKQ
+697 
-711 LVDKYS
+711 
-717 GVPIEKVPEEY
+717 P
-728 KSIVEQVRS
+728 
-737 YGYGI
+737 
-742 EEKLTTYQKVI
+742 
-753 QFCEKNGR
+753 
-761 LPKQVVGTKAAL
+761 KAAL

>member
-1 MLEANNFKALKIG
+1 MANTENSKLKLLPHQNEAYQA
-14 IASPEKIRSWSYG
+14 
-27 EVIKPETINY
+27 VIKKFE
-37 RTLKPERDGL
+37 
-47 FCEKIFGP
+47 EKGKAAVIFP
-55 TRDYECSCGKY
+55 TGCGKSFVALEY
-66 KRLRY
+66 ILKHPDERVLFLAPRRAIANQMY
-71 KNIVCDRCGVEVTKS
+71 EYIVR
-86 SVRRERMGHIE
+86 
-97 LATPVSHIWYVKGV
+97 
-111 PSYIGLT
+111 YIGGDT
-118 LDMSPRD
+118 RP
-125 LEEVIYFVS
+125 I
-134 YVVLDPGATTLI
+134 
-146 KKQTLSDKEYRAYYE
+146 
-161 KYGNTF
+161 
-167 RVGMGAEAIKELL
+167 
-180 SEVDVNKE
+180 
-188 LEEIQKEYG
+188 EEIQKEYG

-221 YQMISAYGERQSVDE
+221 YQMISAYGERQSVDK
-236 ILNSLKPTMIIV
+236 ILNSLKPTIIIV

-265 NVVEDNEEYEE
+265 NVVENDEKYEE
-276 EFSNRIERENKWGKK
+276 EISNRIERENKWGKK

-327 VASQKSLLEAMEE
+327 VASQKSLLEAIEE

-357 ELETLLEKIEQAEGA
+357 ELKTLLEQIEQAEGA
-372 RKEELKAEYDELALK
+372 RKEELKAMYDELALK

-441 ISSQDNTSAEQLQSF
+441 ISSQDNTSVEQLQSF

-468 CVGMIDEGVHLNNVS
+468 CVGMIDEGVYLNNVS

-562 SAEKSQKEKTMARR
+562 SAEKSLKEKTMAKR

-583 YIKYAQNQ
+583 YLKYAQNQ
-591 EMIKQLDKEEQDKI
+591 EMINELDKEEQEKI

-612 NTIGLFS
+612 SEIGLFS
-619 KAIKLD
+619 EAIKLD
-625 FSDEEQRQE
+625 LSDEEKKQE
-634 DLINQFIDGIA
+634 DLINQFTDGIA

-650 KDFVRLLQER
+650 KDFVKLLQER
-660 LREGTFKEV
+660 LREETFKEV

-675 NGRLPKQVVG
+675 NGRLPRGYNG
-685 TKATLT
+685 TKVILT

-697 NNLYARWRRCDEKQ
+697 KNLCGRWYRSAEKQ
-711 LVDKYS
+711 IVDKYA

-728 KSIVEQVRS
+728 KAIVKQVRK

-742 EEKLTTYQKVI
+742 EEKLTDYQMVM

-761 LPKQVVGTKAAL
+761 LPRGYSGRKATPTKEQYCERRLYDRWYKSPEKQIV
-773 TEEQLYEKN
+773 
-782 LYGSWLR
+782 
-789 SDEKKLIDKYIGTP
+789 DKYAGIPT
-803 IEKIPEKDRVIVE
+803 EKVPEEYKAIVE
-816 QARYYGIEEK
+816 QVRKYGYGIEEK
-826 LTFYQEVIRFCE
+826 LTGYQMVIKFCE
-838 KNGRV
+838 KKGRL
-843 PRAVHGTK
+843 PRGCRGTK
-851 AALTEEQLYEK
+851 ATLTEERFYEK
-862 NLYYRWRRS
+862 ILYANSWLRS
-871 DEKQLVDKY
+871 AEKK
-880 AGVPIE
+880 
-886 GVPEEDR
+886 
-893 EIVEQVRSYGYG
+893 
-905 VEEKLTAYQ
+905 
-914 EIMQFCEKYG
+914 
-924 RWPRMFQGTNSTC
+924 
-937 TEEQIYERN
+937 
-946 LYNRWQTSDEKQIVD
+946 IVD
-961 KYVGIPTEK
+961 KYVGIPIEK
-970 IPEEDKTII
+970 
-979 EQVRSY
+979 
-985 GYGIK
+985 
-990 RKLIGYQAL
+990 
-999 MQFCKKNGRL
+999 
-1009 PKQIAGKKATLTEK
+1009 
-1023 QIYERNLYAKWK
+1023 
-1035 TSKEKQLVDKYV
+1035 
-1047 GIPVEEIP
+1047 IP

>member
-1 MLEANNFKALKIG
+1 MANTENSKLELLPHQNEAYQA
-14 IASPEKIRSWSYG
+14 
-27 EVIKPETINY
+27 VIKKFE
-37 RTLKPERDGL
+37 
-47 FCEKIFGP
+47 EKGKAAVIFP
-55 TRDYECSCGKY
+55 TGCGKSFVALEY
-66 KRLRY
+66 ILKHPDERVLFLAPRRAIANQMY
-71 KNIVCDRCGVEVTKS
+71 EYIVR
-86 SVRRERMGHIE
+86 
-97 LATPVSHIWYVKGV
+97 
-111 PSYIGLT
+111 YIGGDT
-118 LDMSPRD
+118 RP
-125 LEEVIYFVS
+125 I
-134 YVVLDPGATTLI
+134 
-146 KKQTLSDKEYRAYYE
+146 
-161 KYGNTF
+161 
-167 RVGMGAEAIKELL
+167 
-180 SEVDVNKE
+180 
-188 LEEIQKEYG
+188 EEIQKEYG

-221 YQMISAYGERQSVDE
+221 YQMISAYGERQSVDK
-236 ILNSLKPTMIIV
+236 ILNSLKPTIIIV

-265 NVVEDNEEYEE
+265 NVVENDEKYEE

-357 ELETLLEKIEQAEGA
+357 ELKTLLEQIEQAEGA
-372 RKEELKAEYDELALK
+372 RKEELKAMYDELALK

-441 ISSQDNTSAEQLQSF
+441 ISSQDNTSVEQLQSF

-492 SRPVYTQRVGRCISS
+492 SRPVYMQRIGRCISYE
-507 KKNGKQAIVIDLVNN
+507 KNGKQAIVIDLVNN

-543 LQQLIDWINN
+543 LQKLIDWINN

-675 NGRLPKQVVG
+675 NGRLPKQVVGTKATLTEEQIYENNLYARWRRCDEKQLVDKYSGVPIEKVPEEYKSIVEQVRSYGYGIEEKLTTYQKVIQFCEKNERLPKQVVG

>member
-1 MLEANNFKALKIG
+1 VEDKMANTENSKLELLPHQNEAYQA
-14 IASPEKIRSWSYG
+14 
-27 EVIKPETINY
+27 VIKKFE
-37 RTLKPERDGL
+37 
-47 FCEKIFGP
+47 EKGKAAVIFP
-55 TRDYECSCGKY
+55 TGCGKSFVALEY
-66 KRLRY
+66 ILKHPDERVLFLAPRRAIANQMY
-71 KNIVCDRCGVEVTKS
+71 EYIVR
-86 SVRRERMGHIE
+86 
-97 LATPVSHIWYVKGV
+97 
-111 PSYIGLT
+111 YIGGDT
-118 LDMSPRD
+118 RS
-125 LEEVIYFVS
+125 I
-134 YVVLDPGATTLI
+134 
-146 KKQTLSDKEYRAYYE
+146 
-161 KYGNTF
+161 
-167 RVGMGAEAIKELL
+167 
-180 SEVDVNKE
+180 
-188 LEEIQKEYG
+188 EEIQKEYG

>member
-1 MLEANNFKALKIG
+1 MANTENSKLKLLPYQNEAYQAAVKKLEEKRKAAIISPTGTGKSFVALEYILQHPDERVLFLSPRRAIANQM
-14 IASPEKIRSWSYG
+14 
-27 EVIKPETINY
+27 
-37 RTLKPERDGL
+37 
-47 FCEKIFGP
+47 
-55 TRDYECSCGKY
+55 YEY
-66 KRLRY
+66 
-71 KNIVCDRCGVEVTKS
+71 IVR
-86 SVRRERMGHIE
+86 
-97 LATPVSHIWYVKGV
+97 
-111 PSYIGLT
+111 YIGGDT
-118 LDMSPRD
+118 RY
-125 LEEVIYFVS
+125 I
-134 YVVLDPGATTLI
+134 
-146 KKQTLSDKEYRAYYE
+146 
-161 KYGNTF
+161 
-167 RVGMGAEAIKELL
+167 
-180 SEVDVNKE
+180 
-188 LEEIQKEYG
+188 EEIQKEYG
-197 TGNNPSESLKLAAR
+197 TGNNPGESLKLAAR

-221 YQMISAYGERQSVDE
+221 YQMISAYGERQSVDK

-255 TKSIRATAGS
+255 TKTIRAIAGS
-265 NVVEDNEEYEE
+265 NVVEDDEEYEE

-291 FKKFLEDNPQ
+291 FEKFLEDNPQ

-697 NNLYARWRRCDEKQ
+697 NNLYARWCRCDEKQLVDKYSGVPIEKVPEEYKSIVEQVRSYGYGIEEKLTTYQKVIQFCEKNERLPKQVVGTKATLTEEQIYENNLYARWCRCDEKQ

-803 IEKIPEKDRVIVE
+803 IEKIPEKDRAIVE
-816 QARYYGIEEK
+816 QARYYGI
-826 LTFYQEVIRFCE
+826 
-838 KNGRV
+838 
-843 PRAVHGTK
+843 
-851 AALTEEQLYEK
+851 
-862 NLYYRWRRS
+862 
-871 DEKQLVDKY
+871 
-880 AGVPIE
+880 
-886 GVPEEDR
+886 
-893 EIVEQVRSYGYG
+893 
-905 VEEKLTAYQ
+905 EEKLTAYQ

-1055 EEDRAIVEQVRS
+1055 EEDRVIVEQVRK
-1067 YGYLGNAKKSANSLG
+1067 YGYLGKAKKSATSLG

>member
-1 MLEANNFKALKIG
+1 
-14 IASPEKIRSWSYG
+14 
-27 EVIKPETINY
+27 
-37 RTLKPERDGL
+37 
-47 FCEKIFGP
+47 
-55 TRDYECSCGKY
+55 
-66 KRLRY
+66 
-71 KNIVCDRCGVEVTKS
+71 
-86 SVRRERMGHIE
+86 
-97 LATPVSHIWYVKGV
+97 
-111 PSYIGLT
+111 
-118 LDMSPRD
+118 
-125 LEEVIYFVS
+125 
-134 YVVLDPGATTLI
+134 
-146 KKQTLSDKEYRAYYE
+146 
-161 KYGNTF
+161 
-167 RVGMGAEAIKELL
+167 
-180 SEVDVNKE
+180 
-188 LEEIQKEYG
+188 
-197 TGNNPSESLKLAAR
+197 
-211 SYIPNIECML
+211 
-221 YQMISAYGERQSVDE
+221 
-236 ILNSLKPTMIIV
+236 
-248 DEMHHLK
+248 
-255 TKSIRATAGS
+255 
-265 NVVEDNEEYEE
+265 
-276 EFSNRIERENKWGKK
+276 
-291 FKKFLEDNPQ
+291 
-301 AKLLGLSATPI
+301 
-312 RHDGANVVERIFKDA
+312 
-327 VASQKSLLEAMEE
+327 
-340 GIIYPPKYVV
+340 
-350 PDFVRED
+350 
-357 ELETLLEKIEQAEGA
+357 
-372 RKEELKAEYDELALK
+372 
-387 SANAPGIPQLM
+387 
-398 EENISEK
+398 
-405 DGKYIIFC
+405 
-413 KDISDMKEKMANA
+413 MKEKMANA

-669 MQFCEK
+669 M
-675 NGRLPKQVVG
+675 
-685 TKATLT
+685 
-691 EEQIYE
+691 
-697 NNLYARWRRCDEKQ
+697 
-711 LVDKYS
+711 
-717 GVPIEKVPEEY
+717 
-728 KSIVEQVRS
+728 
-737 YGYGI
+737 
-742 EEKLTTYQKVI
+742 

>member
-1 MLEANNFKALKIG
+1 MANTENSKLELLPHQNEAYQAVVKKFEEKGKA
-14 IASPEKIRSWSYG
+14 A
-27 EVIKPETINY
+27 VI
-37 RTLKPERDGL
+37 
-47 FCEKIFGP
+47 FP
-55 TRDYECSCGKY
+55 TGCGKSFVALEY
-66 KRLRY
+66 ILKHPDERVLFLAPRRAIANQMY
-71 KNIVCDRCGVEVTKS
+71 EYIVR
-86 SVRRERMGHIE
+86 
-97 LATPVSHIWYVKGV
+97 
-111 PSYIGLT
+111 YIGGDT
-118 LDMSPRD
+118 RP
-125 LEEVIYFVS
+125 I
-134 YVVLDPGATTLI
+134 
-146 KKQTLSDKEYRAYYE
+146 
-161 KYGNTF
+161 
-167 RVGMGAEAIKELL
+167 
-180 SEVDVNKE
+180 
-188 LEEIQKEYG
+188 EEIQKEYG

-301 AKLLGLSATPI
+301 AKILGLSATPI

-357 ELETLLEKIEQAEGA
+357 ELKTLLEQIEQAEGA
-372 RKEELKAEYDELALK
+372 RKEELKAMYDELALK

-753 QFCEKNGR
+753 QFCEKNERLPKQVVGTKATLTEEQIYENNLYARWRRCDEKQLVDKYSGVPIEKVPEEYKSIVEQVRSYGYGIEEKLTTYQKVIQFCEKNGR
-761 LPKQVVGTKAAL
+761 LPKQVVGPKAAL

>member
-1 MLEANNFKALKIG
+1 MANTENSKLELLPHQNEAYQA
-14 IASPEKIRSWSYG
+14 
-27 EVIKPETINY
+27 VIKKFE
-37 RTLKPERDGL
+37 
-47 FCEKIFGP
+47 EKGKAAVIFP
-55 TRDYECSCGKY
+55 TGCGKSFVALEY
-66 KRLRY
+66 ILKHPDERVLFLAPRRAIANQMY
-71 KNIVCDRCGVEVTKS
+71 EYIVR
-86 SVRRERMGHIE
+86 
-97 LATPVSHIWYVKGV
+97 
-111 PSYIGLT
+111 YIGGDT
-118 LDMSPRD
+118 RP
-125 LEEVIYFVS
+125 I
-134 YVVLDPGATTLI
+134 
-146 KKQTLSDKEYRAYYE
+146 
-161 KYGNTF
+161 
-167 RVGMGAEAIKELL
+167 
-180 SEVDVNKE
+180 
-188 LEEIQKEYG
+188 EEIQKEYG

-221 YQMISAYGERQSVDE
+221 YQMISAYGERQSVDK
-236 ILNSLKPTMIIV
+236 ILNSLKPTIIIV

-265 NVVEDNEEYEE
+265 NVVEDDEKYEE

-357 ELETLLEKIEQAEGA
+357 ELKTLLEKIEQAEGA

-697 NNLYARWRRCDEKQ
+697 NNLYARWCRCDEKQLVDKYSGVPIEKVPEEYKSIVEQVRSYGYGIEEKLTTYQKVIQFCEKNERLPKQVVGTKATLTEEQIYENNLYARWCRCDEKQ